1 MKNINKNIDIL
12 VNHSKHITSKKQAIE
27 IAIDC
32 LYQLALT
39 RDLQFS
45 FRKFP
50 FCEKITKLSK
60 QEKFPEKEEELIYSI
75 VAEIYEIYENSEPF
89 SDILT
94 DLYGNVLNYS
104 LGQHM
109 TPPDIAEALP
119 AFFDTENQI
128 GEKLNSQNTISVFD
142 PACGTGGLLL
152 GKCRFILKKYGKE
165 ALSRIDIFSNDIDQK
180 MCISTVVNLELNS
193 LIHKIPYN
201 QLTVYNENALITDYD
216 ENTEPFY
223 LIIPDLMRHRKPR
236 MLYDFEKQAA

>member
-27 IAIDC
+27 VIVYY
-32 LYQLALT
+32 LYHLALT
-39 RDLQFS
+39 KDLQVS
-45 FRKFP
+45 SRKFP
-50 FCEKITKLSK
+50 FCEKITNIPEPKNITPK
-60 QEKFPEKEEELIYSI
+60 EKEIISLIVEDI
-75 VAEIYEIYENSEPF
+75 VKLYVDSEPF

-119 AFFDTENQI
+119 TFFDTENQI

-165 ALSRIDIFSNDIDQK
+165 ALSRIDIFANDIDQK